1 MKVLDRY
8 ITRELFFPIVACS
21 MVLVFLIL
29 IADLFNNLDEILR
42 NKAPFL
48 IILRY
53 YASMV
58 PFALTQTIAWAT
70 WLGTLFLLVTFG
82 FHNETTAMKAAGLT
96 ITEII
101 RPVVFL
107 GFLLGI
113 GIFLLND
120 RIVPPTYRT
129 AKEIEDMYI
138 DKKHSKQ
145 KEKFFQNVTYYS
157 GRDLLY
163 YFRSFSNQKNEVK
176 DAIILWLG
184 TGPEGERKKVTAKRG
199 TYQDETWTFE
209 EITEYQTD
217 SRGRILGEPKTFSK
231 KTYPE
236 ITFTPQDLKAST
248 SDSPFLSYR
257 DLKATIQKLKENGVN
272 VTSETADLQAR
283 LAAPWQGLIMMLVTV
298 PLLARTTNRKAIA
311 LNVLICVALVFTFHV
326 TQAVGMA
333 LGKAGK
339 LTPFLSAWFGNI
351 IFATAALMNLERA
364 NY

>member
-8 ITRELFFPIVACS
+8 ITRELFAPIIACS
-21 MVLVFLIL
+21 VILVFLIL

-42 NKAPFL
+42 NRASVT

-53 YASMV
+53 YASLV

-96 ITEII
+96 ITEIV
-101 RPVVFL
+101 RPVIFL

-113 GIFLLND
+113 GIFLLSD
-120 RIVPPTYRT
+120 RVVPPTYRT
-129 AKEIEDMYI
+129 AKEIEDTYI
-138 DKKHSKQ
+138 DKKHNKQ
-145 KEKFFQNVTYYS
+145 KEKLFQNVTYYG

-163 YFRSFSNQKNEVK
+163 YFRSFSRQNDEVN

-199 TYQDETWTFE
+199 SYLDGSWTFE

-217 SRGRILGEPKTFSK
+217 SRGRILGEPKTMAK
-231 KTYPE
+231 KNYPE
-236 ITFTPQDLKAST
+236 ITFTPQDLMAST

-257 DLKATIQKLKENGVN
+257 DLKAMIQKLKENGVN
-272 VTSETADLQAR
+272 VFSETADLQAR
-283 LAAPWQGLIMMLVTV
+283 LAAPWQGLVMMLITI

-311 LNVLICVALVFTFHV
+311 LNVLICVALVFIFHV

-339 LTPFLSAWFGNI
+339 LTPFLSAWLGNI
-351 IFATAALMNLERA
+351 IFATGALMNLDRA